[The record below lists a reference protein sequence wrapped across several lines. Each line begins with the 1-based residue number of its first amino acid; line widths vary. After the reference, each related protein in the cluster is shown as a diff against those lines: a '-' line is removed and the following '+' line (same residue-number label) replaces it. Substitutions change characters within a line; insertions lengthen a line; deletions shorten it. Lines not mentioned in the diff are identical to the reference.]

1 MLSTIESNTQYCG
14 RDLDAFLHLNN
25 LQRIK
30 IPGDGNCFFV
40 SLATMIQQQLAK
52 GSLNP
57 EEKTHMEN
65 LGLIKDAN
73 TDIKQMATALRQT
86 IVNKWLANPSSYEP
100 FLTSGQ
106 DYKSEANAFLQDGY
120 FASELGNSM
129 PLAASNVLCISA
141 VVFPAMLNFPVLPIC
156 PRDRTLSDNPIY
168 LAYDMSFAGH
178 YDGIEQQSTP
188 QQGEQKQRSL
198 PTQCGNKQQITC
210 RCGQG
215 MKRKKMGSISC
226 NEYKSGCKCFQNVM
240 GCNMYCQ
247 CINCSNPR
255 GKKASS
261 DSAPLTCSA
270 RKRRHHDNSTE
281 GLSGKSFTESKAGGT
296 MTVHWTLIEEL
307 VLMELVLALL
317 ASDKLETESVFKE
330 YNHVVDTV
338 RPTDIKHCLG
348 KKQRDKWLISFQ
360 NC

>member
-1 MLSTIESNTQYCG
+1 MLSTVESNTQYCG

-40 SLATMIQQQLAK
+40 SLAAMIQQQLAK

-129 PLAASNVLCISA
+129 PLAASNVVCISV
-141 VVFPAMLNFPVLPIC
+141 VVFPAMLNFSVLPIC
-156 PRDRTLSDNPIY
+156 PRNRTLSDNPIY

-226 NEYKSGCKCFQNVM
+226 NEYESGCKCFQNVM

-255 GKKASS
+255 
-261 DSAPLTCSA
+261 
-270 RKRRHHDNSTE
+270 
-281 GLSGKSFTESKAGGT
+281 
-296 MTVHWTLIEEL
+296 
-307 VLMELVLALL
+307 
-317 ASDKLETESVFKE
+317 
-330 YNHVVDTV
+330 
-338 RPTDIKHCLG
+338 
-348 KKQRDKWLISFQ
+348 
-360 NC
+360 

>member
-1 MLSTIESNTQYCG
+1 
-14 RDLDAFLHLNN
+14 
-25 LQRIK
+25 
-30 IPGDGNCFFV
+30 
-40 SLATMIQQQLAK
+40 
-52 GSLNP
+52 
-57 EEKTHMEN
+57 
-65 LGLIKDAN
+65 
-73 TDIKQMATALRQT
+73 MATALRQT
-86 IVNKWLANPSSYEP
+86 IVNEWLANPSSYEP

-129 PLAASNVLCISA
+129 PLAASNVLCISI
-141 VVFPAMLNFPVLPIC
+141 VVFTAMLNFPVLPIC

-215 MKRKKMGSISC
+215 AKRKKMGSISC

-247 CINCSNPR
+247 CINCNNPR

-261 DSAPLTCSA
+261 GSAPLTCSA

-281 GLSGKSFTESKAGGT
+281 GLSGKSFTEFKAGGT
-296 MTVHWTLIEEL
+296 MTVH
-307 VLMELVLALL
+307 
-317 ASDKLETESVFKE
+317 
-330 YNHVVDTV
+330 
-338 RPTDIKHCLG
+338 
-348 KKQRDKWLISFQ
+348 
-360 NC
+360 